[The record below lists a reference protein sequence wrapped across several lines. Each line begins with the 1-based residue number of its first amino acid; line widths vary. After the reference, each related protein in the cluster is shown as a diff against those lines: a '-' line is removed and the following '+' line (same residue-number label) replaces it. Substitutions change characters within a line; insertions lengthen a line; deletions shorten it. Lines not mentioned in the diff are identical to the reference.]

1 MLSTYTEV
9 DGKAKDSPLSAIS
22 FIMAKLTFDLTSV

>member
-22 FIMAKLTFDLTSV
+22 FIMAKLFMFIF